1 MAVEFLVT
9 EYGTVVGQCRPLL
22 LGDRPRRAELAE
34 YALTAGKWA
43 LVAIIGTALL
53 IVASTAIGHYGA
65 LNCGGC

>member
-1 MAVEFLVT
+1 MKTIT
-9 EYGTVVGQCRPLL
+9 EMQ
-22 LGDRPRRAELAE
+22 DEQRRAELAE

-53 IVASTAIGHYGA
+53 IVASTALGHYGA